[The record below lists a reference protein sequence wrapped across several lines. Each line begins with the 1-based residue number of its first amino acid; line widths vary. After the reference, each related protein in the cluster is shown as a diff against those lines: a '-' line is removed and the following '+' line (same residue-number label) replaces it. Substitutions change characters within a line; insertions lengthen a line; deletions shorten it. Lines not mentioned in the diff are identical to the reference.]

1 MPTLDDLDW
10 LASDEGEAACRAMAS
25 DEPADTPAA
34 IERWRKRLP
43 AERVTAASAMV
54 ALRRAA
60 ADKFTRAD
68 AMLLDRV
75 ALEQATDEVVASWKA
90 RRFAGCGSVADLCC
104 GIGGDAIALA
114 AQAET
119 VVLDRSAVR
128 VRMAEHNARVYGRQV
143 EGRFGDVALTW
154 PDAAAFH
161 IDPDRRDDGGRT
173 HQLESSSP
181 PLETLHEIIA
191 HYQHGAVKL
200 SPGADFDNLGF
211 EAEIEV
217 ISHGGVCRQAVAWT
231 GRLQCDLRRATVLP
245 AGESMAVSSPDELV
259 WPGPAAVQAGGWL
272 YEPDNAVIR
281 AGLVGYL
288 ARRHE
293 LAPVDPQ
300 IAYLVGPERVDSP
313 FLAAFEVIEVVDFSA
328 KTVRKLL
335 ERHGVGRLEVKTRRF
350 AARPEQVLKK
360 IRPKGQQAATL
371 LLTHLADRP
380 AAILARRPGD
390 GALSNSPCNAVG
402 PRL

>member
-10 LASDEGEAACRAMAS
+10 LASDEGEAVCRAMAS

-34 IERWRKRLP
+34 IARWRKRLP

-54 ALRRAA
+54 TLRRVA

-75 ALEQATDEVVASWKA
+75 ALEQATDEVVAAWKA
-90 RRFAGCGSVADLCC
+90 RRFVDCGSVADLCC

-114 AQAET
+114 AQVET
-119 VVLDRSAVR
+119 IVLDRSAVR
-128 VRMAEHNARVYGRQV
+128 VRMAEHNARVYGQQV
-143 EGRFGDVALTW
+143 EGRYGDVALTW
-154 PDAAAFH
+154 PESATFH
-161 IDPDRRDDGGRT
+161 IDPDRRDDAGRT
-173 HQLESSSP
+173 HQPESSSP
-181 PLETLHEIIA
+181 PLEVLHEIIA

-211 EAEIEV
+211 DAEIEV

-231 GRLQCDLRRATVLP
+231 GNFQRDFRRATVLP
-245 AGESMAVSSPDELV
+245 AGDSIAVSSDDALIWPDA
-259 WPGPAAVQAGGWL
+259 AAVRDGDWL

-288 ARRHE
+288 ARRHS

-313 FLAAFEVIEVVDFSA
+313 FLTAFEVLEVVDFSA

-335 ERHGVGRLEVKTRRF
+335 ERHGVGRLEIKTRRF
-350 AARPEQVLKK
+350 AARPEQVFRKL
-360 IRPKGQQAATL
+360 RPKGPQAATL

-380 AAILARRPGD
+380 SAILARRPG
-390 GALSNSPCNAVG
+390 GSALSNSPCNRV
-402 PRL
+402 